1 MISRLAPSL
10 TGSVNVSVTVSEK
23 LPLTT
28 FLTVAFPA
36 LLPEITKLSSDSR
49 LISICGLEL
58 SSLFVYQ
65 KYAIPASCGIVTVT
79 SLAPATTLLPSFA
92 AADGRIVDGP
102 SDTVTAVAS
111 LDTPLTTCVTS
122 TLFLGA

>member
-1 MISRLAPSL
+1 MISRLVPSL

-58 SSLFVYQ
+58 SFLFVYQ

-92 AADGRIVDGP
+92 TADGRIVDGP